1 LENLLKQAIA
11 DHQGGKLQ
19 LAEKSY
25 SQILSAEPDNTE
37 ALNAMG
43 ILRLQ
48 CGNPHAALGC
58 FDRAARLSPDTAKY
72 HNNIGNAQ
80 LALENSAAAITAL
93 ERAVAL
99 APNNAGFRANVATA
113 RLRAGDGAG
122 AEKDFRKA
130 LALDSNNYSA
140 GQNLGAF
147 LSNQNRLGEALPYLE
162 QATRHPDCQIET
174 ILNLASTYER
184 LHRLADAE
192 RIIDK
197 LVERDHPVTIILR
210 ARLLRRRDQPAAA
223 LALLQETDRSIDLD
237 TLGEEVAGDWCHE
250 VALCA
255 DLLGR
260 SDLAYKNILAAKA
273 HWRLAS
279 GGNGGEGF
287 LEKVR
292 LLRHGISVTN
302 MQTGDDSDIEQMPA
316 QVFFVGFPR
325 SGTTLLEVILDAHP
339 DIVTTAEAEIL
350 SSVLNRG
357 DRSDLA
363 APKIRYLEAFVR
375 LRGAVEPVTTIVD
388 KHPLNL
394 IYCRSMDVFFPQAK
408 LLVALRDPR
417 DVVLSCLMQRFRRN
431 AAMRNFDTLESTV
444 ALYESVMGLWLEAR
458 SSLRLP
464 WHEYRYEDL
473 ISDRDTTLAGILNFI
488 GVQWHANMDEYRD
501 FAVTREIATPSYS
514 GVVEP
519 IYNRAVGRWR
529 AYEGHLAPAFDR
541 LAPFVAAFGYDP

>member
-1 LENLLKQAIA
+1 MKQAIA
-11 DHQGGKLQ
+11 AHQAGKLQ
-19 LAEKSY
+19 LAENSY
-25 SQILSAEPDNTE
+25 NRILLAEPDNAE

-48 CGNPHAALGC
+48 GGNPHAALDC
-58 FDRAARLSPDTAKY
+58 FDRATRLSPDTAKY

-80 LALENSAAAITAL
+80 LALGKVAAAIAVL

-99 APNNAGFRANVATA
+99 APNDAEFRANIATA
-113 RLRAGDGAG
+113 RLHAGDGTG

-130 LALDSNNYSA
+130 LDLDSDNYSA
-140 GQNLGAF
+140 GQNLGTL
-147 LSNQNRLGEALPYLE
+147 LSKQNRLGEALPYLE
-162 QATRHPDCQIET
+162 RAARHPNCQIET
-174 ILNLASTYER
+174 MLNLATIYER
-184 LHRLADAE
+184 LNKLADAE
-192 RIIDK
+192 RIIDE
-197 LVERDHPVTIILR
+197 LVEKDRPLAIILR

-223 LALLQETDRSIDLD
+223 LTLLQETDFGIDLD

-255 DLLGR
+255 DLLDR
-260 SDLAYKNILAAKA
+260 PDLAYKNFLAAKA

-279 GGNGGEGF
+279 GSNGGEGF

-292 LLRHGISVTN
+292 LLHHGASVTN
-302 MQTGDDSDIEQMPA
+302 KQTGNRSNIEQMPA

-325 SGTTLLEVILDAHP
+325 SGTTLLEIILDAHP
-339 DIVTTAEAEIL
+339 DIVTTSEAEIL
-350 SSVLNRG
+350 SSVLDGG
-357 DRSDLA
+357 DRSDPA
-363 APKIRYLEAFVR
+363 APQSRYLEAFGR
-375 LRGAVEPVTTIVD
+375 LCGAIEPATTIVD
-388 KHPLNL
+388 KYPLNL
-394 IYCRSMDVFFPQAK
+394 IYCRFMDELFPQAR

-444 ALYESVMGLWLEAR
+444 ALYEAVMGLWLEAR

-473 ISDRDTTLAGILNFI
+473 IADRDTTLSGILNFI
-488 GVQWHANMDEYRD
+488 GVEWHENMEEYRD
-501 FAVTREIATPSYS
+501 LAAVREIATPSYS
-514 GVVEP
+514 RVIEP

-529 AYEGHLAPAFDR
+529 KYESHLAPALDR